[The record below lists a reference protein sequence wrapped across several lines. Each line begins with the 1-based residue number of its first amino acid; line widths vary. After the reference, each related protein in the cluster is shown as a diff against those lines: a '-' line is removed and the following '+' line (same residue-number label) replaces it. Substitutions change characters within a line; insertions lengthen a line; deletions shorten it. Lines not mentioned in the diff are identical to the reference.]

1 MLLTLAC
8 IYRCISVIMASFSTR
23 LSVCHLPCH
32 DLHLCPAAKCHRQLL
47 WRKQPWGVEKVSDVF
62 FFCVVCT
69 CFLVICWVG
78 LVGGVW
84 NQTWWINIQNSESE
98 LIARPIHIFNILI
111 YILTTSKPYLTH
123 TIWVLTLTHSKP
135 NQKHFGGST
144 NHGSEVKFVF
154 CSRHPNLAR

>member
-32 DLHLCPAAKCHRQLL
+32 DLHLCPAAKCHRQLQS
-47 WRKQPWGVEKVSDVF
+47 RKQPGGVEKVSDVF
-62 FFCVVCT
+62 FFLRGLQM
-69 CFLVICWVG
+69 FFGYLLGWVG
-78 LVGGVW
+78 GGGLKPDMM
-84 NQTWWINIQNSESE
+84 NQHSESE
-98 LIARPIHIFNILI
+98 LIAMPIHIFNILI
-111 YILTTSKPYLTH
+111 YILTTNKPYLTH

-135 NQKHFGGST
+135 NQKHLGGST
-144 NHGSEVKFVF
+144 NHGSQVKFVF